1 MKNKPLLLWGLGA
14 GIIALVAFIVGSEL
28 VWPVDDNG
36 HKCGTT
42 KDGKCGMMSS
52 GMMSSG
58 MVGGMSGMGSMMTFM
73 PESTRSRPAP
83 APTGC
88 RSTAIPATPLP
99 RWVRT

>member
-58 MVGGMSGMGSMMTFM
+58 MVGGMSGMGSMMSDECSGQRGRFADNH
-73 PESTRSRPAP
+73 RPGRGRR
-83 APTGC
+83 PTL
-88 RSTAIPATPLP
+88 R
-99 RWVRT
+99 